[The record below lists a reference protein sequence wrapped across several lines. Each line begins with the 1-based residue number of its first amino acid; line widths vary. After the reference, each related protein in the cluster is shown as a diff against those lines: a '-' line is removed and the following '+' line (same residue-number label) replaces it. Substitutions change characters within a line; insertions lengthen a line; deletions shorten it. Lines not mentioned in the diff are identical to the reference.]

1 MDGRTAYKRFGVSE
15 GHGEV
20 QHGIASRLAG
30 VSGHTENTNVTRY
43 HHGHRVPVFA
53 SGIAC
58 RADQPGLKLFLGETC
73 EITQWW
79 AILVV
84 REIIF
89 KKSVANA

>member
-1 MDGRTAYKRFGVSE
+1 
-15 GHGEV
+15 
-20 QHGIASRLAG
+20 
-30 VSGHTENTNVTRY
+30 
-43 HHGHRVPVFA
+43 VFA

-84 REIIF
+84 RKIIL
-89 KKSVANA
+89 KKSVASA